1 MIKWDKP
8 LQTQHG
14 NSVRYIG
21 EIISHNEFTHAVA
34 VSYVKD
40 AIRWEFVFIVNND
53 GISNQGPDGIKVVV
67 KNLTKSGWVAV
78 KRDVPSG
85 RMYVAVAIY
94 ETKEECEKNN
104 AGFVDCVKI
113 EWVE

>member
-1 MIKWDKP
+1 MI
-8 LQTQHG
+8 
-14 NSVRYIG
+14 
-21 EIISHNEFTHAVA
+21 
-34 VSYVKD
+34 
-40 AIRWEFVFIVNND
+40 
-53 GISNQGPDGIKVVV
+53 
-67 KNLTKSGWVAV
+67 
-78 KRDVPSG
+78 